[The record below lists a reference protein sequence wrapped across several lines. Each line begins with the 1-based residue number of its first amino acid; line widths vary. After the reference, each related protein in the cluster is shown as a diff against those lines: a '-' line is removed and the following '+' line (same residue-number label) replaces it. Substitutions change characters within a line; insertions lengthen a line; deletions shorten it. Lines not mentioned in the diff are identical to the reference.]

1 MVKKSKKISVKII
14 PNAGEIIQY
23 GNKFRNV
30 KTMKFASKRD
40 FAKSNYKMILDNPA
54 AFKKVIKTAKGFD
67 SYYNSYRYNGKQ
79 LKRPIRDFLLENL
92 AQSDKKQIKEAKKK
106 NGLIPDLNMILNE
119 GSMNTLFNAFNFT
132 FNRKTSYELETGFL
146 TKEDNMYNII
156 KELAYYREKGYK
168 INIIDLDGNTGSDIT
183 VIKNLEREKLSEAQ
197 EDMEQLHTTSNKAM
211 YLFNIQH
218 ELTVN
223 DQNKTVTLDLRNST
237 NHISDSKEAQ
247 IFKENK
253 KKGKN

>member
-1 MVKKSKKISVKII
+1 MVKKSKKILVKII

-23 GNKFRNV
+23 GNKFRNI

-54 AFKKVIKTAKGFD
+54 AFKKVIKSAKGYD

-79 LKRPIRDFLLENL
+79 LKRHIRDFLLENL
-92 AQSDKKQIKEAKKK
+92 AQSDKKQIKEARKK

-132 FNRKTSYELETGFL
+132 FNKKTSYELETGFL

-156 KELAYYREKGYK
+156 NELAYYKDKGYK

-183 VIKNLEREKLSEAQ
+183 VIKNFERQKLSEAQ

-223 DQNKTVTLDLRNST
+223 NQNKTVTLDLRNAT

-247 IFKENK
+247 IFKESK
-253 KKGKN
+253 RKGKN

>member
-1 MVKKSKKISVKII
+1 MAKKSKKISVKII
-14 PNAGEIIQY
+14 PNAGEIVQY
-23 GNKFRNV
+23 GNKFRNI

-40 FAKSNYKMILDNPA
+40 FAKSNFKMILENPA
-54 AFKKVIKTAKGFD
+54 AFKKVVKSAKGFD

-92 AQSDKKQIKEAKKK
+92 SQSDKKQIKEAKKK
-106 NGLIPDLNMILNE
+106 SGLIPDLNMITNE
-119 GSMNTLFNAFNFT
+119 ASMNTLFNAFNFT

-156 KELAYYREKGYK
+156 KELAYYREQGYK

-183 VIKNLEREKLSEAQ
+183 IIKNFEREKLSEAQ
-197 EDMEQLHTTSNKAM
+197 EDMEQLHSTSNKAM

-223 DQNKTVTLDLRNST
+223 DQNKTVTLDLRNAT
-237 NHISDSKEAQ
+237 GEIRDSKEAQ
-247 IFKENK
+247 IFKQNK
-253 KKGKN
+253 RKK

>member
-1 MVKKSKKISVKII
+1 MAKKSKKISVKII

-23 GNKFRNV
+23 GNKFRNI

-54 AFKKVIKTAKGFD
+54 AFKKVIKSAKGFD
-67 SYYNSYRYNGKQ
+67 SYYNSFRYNGKQ

-92 AQSDKKQIKEAKKK
+92 SQSDKKQIKEAKKK
-106 NGLIPDLNMILNE
+106 KGLVPDLNMIVNE
-119 GSMNTLFNAFNFT
+119 ASMNTLFNAFNFT

-183 VIKNLEREKLSEAQ
+183 VVKNFEREKLAEAQ
-197 EDMEQLHTTSNKAM
+197 EEMEQLHTTSNKAM

-223 DQNKTVTLDLRNST
+223 DQNKTVTLDLRNAKGE
-237 NHISDSKEAQ
+237 IRDSKEAQ

-253 KKGKN
+253 RKK

>member
-1 MVKKSKKISVKII
+1 MAKKSKKISVKII

-23 GNKFRNV
+23 GNKFRNI

-40 FAKSNYKMILDNPA
+40 FAKSNFKMILDNPA
-54 AFKKVIKTAKGFD
+54 AFKKVVKTAKGFD

-92 AQSDKKQIKEAKKK
+92 SQSDKKQIKEAKKK
-106 NGLIPDLNMILNE
+106 NGLIPDLNMITNE
-119 GSMNTLFNAFNFT
+119 ASMNTLFNAFNFT
-132 FNRKTSYELETGFL
+132 FNRKTSYELATGFL

-168 INIIDLDGNTGSDIT
+168 INIIDLDGNIGSDID
-183 VIKNLEREKLSEAQ
+183 VIKNFEREKLSEAQ
-197 EDMEQLHTTSNKAM
+197 EDMEQLHSTSNKAM

-223 DQNKTVTLDLRNST
+223 DQNKTVTLDLRNAT
-237 NHISDSKEAQ
+237 GEIRDSKEAQ
-247 IFKENK
+247 IFKQNK
-253 KKGKN
+253 RKK

>member
-1 MVKKSKKISVKII
+1 
-14 PNAGEIIQY
+14 
-23 GNKFRNV
+23 
-30 KTMKFASKRD
+30 
-40 FAKSNYKMILDNPA
+40 
-54 AFKKVIKTAKGFD
+54 
-67 SYYNSYRYNGKQ
+67 
-79 LKRPIRDFLLENL
+79 
-92 AQSDKKQIKEAKKK
+92 
-106 NGLIPDLNMILNE
+106 
-119 GSMNTLFNAFNFT
+119 MNTLFNAFNFT

-183 VIKNLEREKLSEAQ
+183 VVKNFEREKLAEAQ
-197 EDMEQLHTTSNKAM
+197 EEMEQLHTTSNKAM

-223 DQNKTVTLDLRNST
+223 DQNKTVILDLRNAKGE
-237 NHISDSKEAQ
+237 IRDSKEAQ

-253 KKGKN
+253 RKK

>member
-1 MVKKSKKISVKII
+1 MAKKSKKISVKII
-14 PNAGEIIQY
+14 PNAGEIVQY
-23 GNKFRNV
+23 GNKFRNI

-40 FAKSNYKMILDNPA
+40 FAKSNFKMILENPA
-54 AFKKVIKTAKGFD
+54 AFKKVVKSAKGFD

-79 LKRPIRDFLLENL
+79 LKRPIRDFLLETL
-92 AQSDKKQIKEAKKK
+92 SQSDKKQIKEAKKK
-106 NGLIPDLNMILNE
+106 SGLIPDLNMITNE
-119 GSMNTLFNAFNFT
+119 ASMNTLFNAFNFT

-156 KELAYYREKGYK
+156 KELAYYREQGYK

-183 VIKNLEREKLSEAQ
+183 IIKNFEREKLSEAQ
-197 EDMEQLHTTSNKAM
+197 EDMEQLHSTSNKAM

-223 DQNKTVTLDLRNST
+223 DQNKTVTLDLRNAKGE
-237 NHISDSKEAQ
+237 IRDSKEAQ

-253 KKGKN
+253 RKK

>member
-23 GNKFRNV
+23 GNKFRNI

-40 FAKSNYKMILDNPA
+40 FAKSNFKMILDNPV
-54 AFKKVIKTAKGFD
+54 AFKKVVKSAKGFD

-79 LKRPIRDFLLENL
+79 LKRQIRDFLLENL
-92 AQSDKKQIKEAKKK
+92 SQSDKKQIKEAKKK
-106 NGLIPDLNMILNE
+106 NGLIPDLNMITNE
-119 GSMNTLFNAFNFT
+119 ASMNTLFNAFNFT
-132 FNRKTSYELETGFL
+132 FNKKTSYELATGYL

-183 VIKNLEREKLSEAQ
+183 VIKNFEREKLSEAQ
-197 EDMEQLHTTSNKAM
+197 EEMEQLHTTSNKAM

-223 DQNKTVTLDLRNST
+223 DQNKTVTLDLRNAKGE
-237 NHISDSKEAQ
+237 IRDSKEAQ
-247 IFKENK
+247 IFKESKRK
-253 KKGKN
+253 K

>member
-1 MVKKSKKISVKII
+1 
-14 PNAGEIIQY
+14 
-23 GNKFRNV
+23 
-30 KTMKFASKRD
+30 MKFASKRD

-54 AFKKVIKTAKGFD
+54 AFKKVIKSAKGFD

-92 AQSDKKQIKEAKKK
+92 SQSDKKQIKEAKKK
-106 NGLIPDLNMILNE
+106 NGLIPDLNMITNE

-146 TKEDNMYNII
+146 TKEDNMFNII
-156 KELAYYREKGYK
+156 KELSYYREKNYK

-183 VIKNLEREKLSEAQ
+183 VIKNFEREKLSEAQ
-197 EDMEQLHTTSNKAM
+197 EEMEQLHTTSNKAM
-211 YLFNIQH
+211 YLFNVQH

-223 DQNKTVTLDLRNST
+223 DQNKTVTLDLRNAKGE
-237 NHISDSKEAQ
+237 IRDSKEAQ
-247 IFKENK
+247 IFKESK
-253 KKGKN
+253 RKGKN